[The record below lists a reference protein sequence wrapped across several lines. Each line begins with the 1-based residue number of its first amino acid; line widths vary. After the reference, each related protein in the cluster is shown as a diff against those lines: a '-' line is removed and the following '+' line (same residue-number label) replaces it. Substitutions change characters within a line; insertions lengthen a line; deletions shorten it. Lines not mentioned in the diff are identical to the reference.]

1 MGRIQRFCDIRIFG
15 SVVERKLGSRQR
27 NCCCLN
33 CGLGSLYP
41 NLWFYYRACIRKK
54 NAKEIRLFACVIGC
68 SLFGAELYLSIGN
81 GAGFHGAN
89 AAVTSTYLT
98 LYACFPIICLQY
110 QRSNDKCSKP
120 CDMDYIYHFASM
132 LSKTGL
138 VITFLLMEVLPDMR
152 LLAISVPYVILSVV
166 ALLAMLLKYSK
177 DLDEDKLC
185 SDASQYGI

>member
-1 MGRIQRFCDIRIFG
+1 
-15 SVVERKLGSRQR
+15 
-27 NCCCLN
+27 
-33 CGLGSLYP
+33 
-41 NLWFYYRACIRKK
+41 
-54 NAKEIRLFACVIGC
+54 
-68 SLFGAELYLSIGN
+68 
-81 GAGFHGAN
+81 
-89 AAVTSTYLT
+89 
-98 LYACFPIICLQY
+98 
-110 QRSNDKCSKP
+110 
-120 CDMDYIYHFASM
+120 MDYIYHFASM